1 MNKIKGLPGKEHY
14 YSNGKGGRG
23 FGGEQP
29 AAGDGKRKAAEY
41 AAAAGPRQDETAYWL
56 RVFQSG
62 NDDKPAEETA
72 AGSKENAAETGMA
85 AETAAGGA
93 EVPGADKADTAQGK
107 SREDA
112 AAGVAAT
119 AEGKGAAAESAIPAT
134 GGGKSGRSRLY
145 KKNKRAHRGEGA
157 DGAEPVRGDSGN
169 GRKGGR
175 NPDMAQNNYAA
186 IDLGTN
192 SCRLVIATPTTTSFR
207 VVETYS
213 KVVRLGEGIIQ
224 DNNLAPKA
232 MRRTIQALKVCRGV
246 IDEYMPIAASRF
258 VATAACRRAK
268 NVAQFVEMAKREAG
282 IELEVIS
289 SKEEAR
295 LSVVGC
301 LPLLTRNIKRV
312 LVFDIGGGSTQISL
326 ARVTD
331 SGKTFIE
338 GFVSLPYGVVTI
350 SEAFAGHEMST
361 LEYSTVVERT
371 QAILQ
376 EFEDKYHIR
385 QAIANQE
392 IQVIGTS
399 GTVTVI
405 GAVHLRLPRYNRSA
419 VDGIAISAPD
429 IEYTINKIKTMG
441 VEGRCKHPCIGQ
453 SKSDLTIAGCA
464 VIEALT
470 TFWPISEITVA
481 DRGIR
486 EGILLDMMHARR
498 VGDNGRKK
506 RRGGR
511 FPFDRRSGG
520 KHSHRH
526 QPRG

>member
-1 MNKIKGLPGKEHY
+1 MKTINGLPEKNKNKKTTGRFGGVRENETDRAGG
-14 YSNGKGGRG
+14 NGAARENESGRG
-23 FGGEQP
+23 
-29 AAGDGKRKAAEY
+29 AEY
-41 AAAAGPRQDETAYWL
+41 
-56 RVFQSG
+56 V
-62 NDDKPAEETA
+62 N
-72 AGSKENAAETGMA
+72 
-85 AETAAGGA
+85 
-93 EVPGADKADTAQGK
+93 AQGK
-107 SREDA
+107 YDR
-112 AAGVAAT
+112 T
-119 AEGKGAAAESAIPAT
+119 
-134 GGGKSGRSRLY
+134 
-145 KKNKRAHRGEGA
+145 RGEI
-157 DGAEPVRGDSGN
+157 
-169 GRKGGR
+169 RKGDR
-175 NPDMAQNNYAA
+175 NPGLAQNNYAA

-192 SCRLVIATPTTTSFR
+192 SCRLVGATPTTTSFR
-207 VVETYS
+207 VVETFS

-224 DNNLAPKA
+224 DNELSPKA
-232 MRRTIQALKVCRGV
+232 MRRTIQALKICRGV

-268 NVAQFVEMAKREAG
+268 NVAQFAEMAKREAG

-301 LPLLTRNIKRV
+301 LPLLNRNIKRV

-331 SGKTFIE
+331 NGKTFIE

-376 EFEDKYHIR
+376 EFEDKHHIR
-385 QAIANQE
+385 EAIANQE

-405 GAVHLRLPRYNRSA
+405 GAVHLKLPRYNRSA

-429 IEYTINKIKTMG
+429 IDFTINKIKTMG
-441 VEGRCKHPCIGQ
+441 PEGRCKHPCIGQ

-464 VIEALT
+464 IIEALT

-498 VGDNGRKK
+498 VNAAGHGKKK
-506 RRGGR
+506 RRSGR
-511 FPFDRRSGG
+511 FPFDRRGSGG
-520 KHSHRH
+520 QSDRRNGGGAFGGQRRK
-526 QPRG
+526 